1 MFDCCFRRPR
11 EEGVVLGER
20 VNGGPPGVT
29 PVSQESR
36 VAVLTEEA
44 PPALGRQPQGETNL
58 PNSVPESS
66 AAAVT
71 ASASLERAAEAVAT
85 GTVVRAPNC
94 FLSFFSSLGAVN
106 KSFGVND
113 TDKEFLTWPQTF
125 LF

>member
-1 MFDCCFRRPR
+1 MFDCCFRRQR

-44 PPALGRQPQGETNL
+44 PPALGRPPQRETSL

-66 AAAVT
+66 AAAAT
-71 ASASLERAAEAVAT
+71 PSASLERAAEAVAT
-85 GTVVRAPNC
+85 GTVVRAVFPSL
-94 FLSFFSSLGAVN
+94 FSFLGAVN

>member
-1 MFDCCFRRPR
+1 MFDCCFRRQR

-20 VNGGPPGVT
+20 VNGGPAGVT

-44 PPALGRQPQGETNL
+44 PPALGRQPQGETSL

-66 AAAVT
+66 AAAAT

-85 GTVVRAPNC
+85 GTVVRAV
-94 FLSFFSSLGAVN
+94 FLSLFSSLGAVN